1 MVSAL
6 THEVLIPLTSEIIN
20 ECIDYE
26 KKWMA
31 GLDLVGKDK
40 DKEEKISRTRI
51 EKLYDLACKRDSQN
65 AGKGWNESLG
75 IHHS

>member
-1 MVSAL
+1 MISAL

-31 GLDLVGKDK
+31 GLDLADKDK

-65 AGKGWNESLG
+65 AGKDGKNR
-75 IHHS
+75 